1 MAEKGNT
8 VSPPSHSSSSSSGQS
23 PPPTETREA
32 LGAKQ
37 AAARVAPVGNVPKKR
52 KADDPTGE
60 NEITKE
66 EAKRFTKHL
75 VDTNALEATLSKEEA
90 VQARVDQMI
99 AAHAAQSGLAGMAEP
114 SEADEMEEEESSS
127 SRSASS
133 QRGRGVSRAHT
144 RTHNEQPC
152 SCGC

>member
-1 MAEKGNT
+1 MADKST
-8 VSPPSHSSSSSSGQS
+8 PAPPPSHSSSSSPGQT
-23 PPPTETREA
+23 PPPAETKEA

-37 AAARVAPVGNVPKKR
+37 ATGRVAPVGNVLKKR
-52 KADDPTGE
+52 KADDPE
-60 NEITKE
+60 REIAKE
-66 EAKRFTKHL
+66 AAKRCAKHL

-99 AAHAAQSGLAGMAEP
+99 AVHAAQSGLAGMREP
-114 SEADEMEEEESSS
+114 SEADEVEEEESSS
-127 SRSASS
+127 PRNANS

-144 RTHNEQPC
+144 RTHNAQPC